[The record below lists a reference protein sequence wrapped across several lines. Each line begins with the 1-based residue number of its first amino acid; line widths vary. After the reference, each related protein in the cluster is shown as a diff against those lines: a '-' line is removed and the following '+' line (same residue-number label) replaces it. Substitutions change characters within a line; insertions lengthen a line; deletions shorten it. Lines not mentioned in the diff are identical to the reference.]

1 MQNFGIN
8 TFNLLCQS
16 AALAAL
22 EELPIDV
29 CQNIGQIQKLIVQF
43 TNESAGVLNKF
54 IIATADPTLKATW
67 DAAKAEIGSKKVVIT
82 PFIGEPENEAGE
94 LRRYGGGNATP
105 GGVEIILGTDA
116 APFTAKFLHK
126 DQAAIKKM
134 KEWNSLDISVFLVNE
149 AGQIIGVSQ
158 DSTVAATEFR
168 GIPLYPNTFFV
179 GDKVLG
185 GYEGVDYNPI
195 EFQFPPNWSDDLM
208 VVTPADFSALSEI

>member
-1 MQNFGIN
+1 MSKFGLN

-16 AALAAL
+16 SALSVL
-22 EELPIDV
+22 EALPIDV
-29 CQNIGQIQKLIVQF
+29 CQNIGQIQKIIVQF
-43 TNESAGVLNKF
+43 TYASVGVLNKF
-54 IIATADPTLKATW
+54 VIATEDPTLKATW
-67 DAAKAEIGSKKVVIT
+67 DAAKAAVDSTKVVIT
-82 PFIGEPENEAGE
+82 PFIAEPENEAGE

-126 DQAAIKKM
+126 DQAAIKEM
-134 KEWNSLDISVFLVNE
+134 KKWNSLDISVYLVNE
-149 AGQIIGVSQ
+149 AGQIIGLSQ
-158 DSTVAATEFR
+158 DSSVAATEFR

-195 EFQFPPNWSDDLM
+195 EFQFPPNWSDNLT